1 MEGRICMVTGGTSG
15 IGLVTARELAAKGA
29 TVVIVGRDPARGGR
43 AVAEIRRRTGNH
55 RVVFQRADLSA
66 QAEIRRLAR
75 DFAEEHPRLDVLV
88 NNAGAIF
95 MKRRLSADGIEM
107 TFALNHLNYF
117 LLTSLLLGRLMA
129 AGAGRVVN
137 VASRAHVGAAL
148 DFGDL
153 QNERNYRGWTAYQR
167 SKLANI
173 LFTYE
178 LARRLEGTR
187 VTANALH
194 PGFVATRF
202 GMNNP
207 LWFRLAMR
215 LAFLKAIDEE
225 EGAATSIHLASA
237 PEVEGISGRY
247 FAKRRPVKSSPES
260 RDPETAR
267 RLWEVSER
275 LTGATPFP

>member
-1 MEGRICMVTGGTSG
+1 M
-15 IGLVTARELAAKGA
+15 
-29 TVVIVGRDPARGGR
+29 
-43 AVAEIRRRTGNH
+43 
-55 RVVFQRADLSA
+55 
-66 QAEIRRLAR
+66 
-75 DFAEEHPRLDVLV
+75 
-88 NNAGAIF
+88 
-95 MKRRLSADGIEM
+95 
-107 TFALNHLNYF
+107 
-117 LLTSLLLGRLMA
+117 
-129 AGAGRVVN
+129 N

-178 LARRLEGTR
+178 LARRLGGTR

-207 LWFRLAMR
+207 LWFRVAMR
-215 LAFLKAIDEE
+215 LAFLTAIDEE
-225 EGAATSIHLASA
+225 QGAATSIHLASA
-237 PEVEGISGRY
+237 PEVAGISGRY
-247 FAKRRPVKSSPES
+247 FVKRRPVKSSPES